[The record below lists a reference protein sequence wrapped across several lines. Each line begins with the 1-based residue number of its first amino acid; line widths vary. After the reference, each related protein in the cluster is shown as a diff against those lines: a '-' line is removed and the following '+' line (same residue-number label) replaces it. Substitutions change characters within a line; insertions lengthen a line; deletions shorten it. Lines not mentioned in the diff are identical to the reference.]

1 MPNDIKESAIKKLEE
16 IALKIK
22 DVRKEIIW
30 RQNHEKM
37 LVDEYI
43 LYAEVNGL
51 DRDKIG
57 GFQIIE
63 TTIPQKTTF
72 KQIDELFNGSN
83 IEKIKNNL
91 VFTIDYDKTYE
102 NLLYDIGIQE
112 PLAKGIMK
120 NLEEHSKVKVKKVI

>member
-57 GFQIIE
+57 GFQIVE

>member
-1 MPNDIKESAIKKLEE
+1 MPQDIKESAIKKLEE
-16 IALKIK
+16 IAMKIK
-22 DVRKEIIW
+22 DVRKEIAW
-30 RQNHEKM
+30 RQSHERM
-37 LVDEYI
+37 LIDEYI
-43 LYAEVNGL
+43 LFSEVNGL

-57 GFQIIE
+57 GFQIVE

-120 NLEEHSKVKVKKVI
+120 NLEEHSKVKIKKVE

>member
-1 MPNDIKESAIKKLEE
+1 MPQDIKESAIKKLEE
-16 IALKIK
+16 IAMKIK
-22 DVRKEIIW
+22 DVRKEIAW
-30 RQNHEKM
+30 RQSHERM
-37 LVDEYI
+37 LIDEYI
-43 LYAEVNGL
+43 LFSEVNGL

-57 GFQIIE
+57 GFQIVE

-120 NLEEHSKVKVKKVI
+120 NLEEHSKVKVKKVE

>member
-1 MPNDIKESAIKKLEE
+1 
-16 IALKIK
+16 
-22 DVRKEIIW
+22 
-30 RQNHEKM
+30 M
-37 LVDEYI
+37 LIDEYI
-43 LYAEVNGL
+43 LFSEVNGL

-57 GFQIIE
+57 GFQIVE

-120 NLEEHSKVKVKKVI
+120 NLEEHSKVKVKKVE

>member
-1 MPNDIKESAIKKLEE
+1 MPNDIKESATKKLEE
-16 IALKIK
+16 IAMKIK
-22 DVRKEIIW
+22 DVRKEIAW
-30 RQNHEKM
+30 RQSHERM
-37 LVDEYI
+37 LIDEYI
-43 LYAEVNGL
+43 LFSEVNGL

-57 GFQIIE
+57 GFQIVE

-120 NLEEHSKVKVKKVI
+120 NLEEHSKVKIKKVI